1 MKRLLLCLCLLISRH
16 VCEEAEVV
24 GDQDVTIIDEDDIEA
39 DIPVLHQTRDG
50 ESKQESSSCMIET
63 VAMGD
68 KGKYYVN
75 CANRNISGRL
85 F

>member
-16 VCEEAEVV
+16 GCEEVEVV
-24 GDQDVTIIDEDDIEA
+24 GDRDLTIIDEDDIAPGDEEEGSLA
-39 DIPVLHQTRDG
+39 PEQET
-50 ESKQESSSCMIET
+50 ESSPCMLET
-63 VAMGD
+63 VDIDD
-68 KGKYYVN
+68 KEKYYVN